1 MSPLG
6 KFTLALLGL
15 RFFGA
20 AGLFWG
26 LFLGHIL
33 VDRTKLIKLLEK
45 QLSIIDDNIRLML
58 PYKYYRYYNR
68 IDGNFWGKIWGT
80 IFGSL
85 LYGFHGFLTFFVI
98 GHFTFDTPN
107 SRHAKA
113 FRRRLDDFFNTNLC
127 KILGFIIGFSLQ
139 SRILLFS
146 GVIIGFFADYYR
158 AEKQFRPQLGLFK
171 HLWFK
176 TNPFKVMIN
185 SLSASHNSM
194 LQSMAGL
201 SAKVAK
207 VDGTVSEQ
215 EIRVF
220 KKLFNISDNNNHRI
234 AKIFNKA
241 KKSASGWESYAKQI
255 RRLTKD
261 DLDLK
266 ESVVENLFKVA
277 LADGPCCAEEL
288 KILQDIAVV
297 IDLPDG
303 NFEVIKQTFEPKT
316 TTNSTVADFYQVLGV
331 LYNASDREIKVRW
344 KELINI
350 YHPDRAQANGASAE
364 EVERTTL
371 KMAEINN
378 AYQNIMKSRK
388 AA

>member
-26 LFLGHIL
+26 LFFGHIL
-33 VDRTKLIKLLEK
+33 IDRTKIIKLLEK

-58 PYKYYRYYNR
+58 PYKYYRWYNR

-85 LYGFHGFLTFFVI
+85 LYGFHGFLTFFII

-113 FRRRLDDFFNTNLC
+113 FRRRLDIFFNQNIC
-127 KILGFIIGFSLQ
+127 KIFGAVLGFSLH
-139 SRILLFS
+139 SEILLFS
-146 GVIIGFFADYYR
+146 GIIIGFFIDYYR
-158 AEKQFRPQLGLFK
+158 SEKQFRPQLSIFK

-176 TNPFKVMIN
+176 TNPFKIMVH
-185 SLSASHNSM
+185 SLTAHNNSM
-194 LQSMAGL
+194 IQSMAGL
-201 SAKVAK
+201 AAKVAK
-207 VDGTVSEQ
+207 SDGQVSEN
-215 EIRVF
+215 EIRIF
-220 KKLFNISDNNNHRI
+220 KKIFDIPANENHKVS
-234 AKIFNKA
+234 KIFNQA
-241 KKSASGWESYAKQI
+241 KTSVKGWESYAKQVS
-255 RRLTKD
+255 RLTKG

-266 ESVVENLFKVA
+266 ESVLEGLFKIA
-277 LADGPCCAEEL
+277 LADGPCGKEEIEL
-288 KILQDIAVV
+288 LRNIAGV
-297 IDLPDG
+297 INLPNG
-303 NFEVIKQTFEPKT
+303 NFEVIRQSFEPKT
-316 TTNSTVADFYQVLGV
+316 ATNSNVTDFYEILGV
-331 LYNASDREIKVRW
+331 FCNASDKEIKTRW

-350 YHPDRAQANGASAE
+350 YHPDRAQANGASVE
-364 EVERTTL
+364 EVERATV

>member
-33 VDRTKLIKLLEK
+33 IDRTKLIKLLEK

-98 GHFTFDTPN
+98 GHFVFDTPN

-113 FRRRLDDFFNTNLC
+113 FRRKIDDFFNTNLG
-127 KILGFIIGFSLQ
+127 KILGGIIGFSLH
-139 SRILLFS
+139 SRIILFS
-146 GVIIGFFADYYR
+146 GIIIGFFADYYR
-158 AEKQFRPQLGLFK
+158 AKKQLRPQFSLFK
-171 HLWFK
+171 RLWFK
-176 TNPFKVMIN
+176 TNPFKFMIN
-185 SLSASHNSM
+185 SLSARHNSM
-194 LQSMAGL
+194 IQSMAGL

-207 VDGTVSEQ
+207 ADGQVSDN

-220 KKLFNISDNNNHRI
+220 KKLFNIPEDENHRI

-241 KKSASGWESYAKQI
+241 KQSVNGWETYARQI

-266 ESVVENLFKVA
+266 ESVLENLFQIA
-277 LADGPCCAEEL
+277 LADGAYSQEEL
-288 KILQDIAVV
+288 KLLQDIAVV
-297 IDLPDG
+297 IDLPNG
-303 NFEVIKQTFEPKT
+303 NFEVIKQSFEPKT
-316 TTNSTVADFYQVLGV
+316 GTNSNVTDFYQVLGV
-331 LYNASDREIKVRW
+331 FCNASDKEIKSRW

-350 YHPDRAQANGASAE
+350 YHPDRVQANGASIE
-364 EVERTTL
+364 EVEKTTI

>member
-6 KFTLALLGL
+6 KFTLALLGF

-33 VDRTKLIKLLEK
+33 IDRTKLIRLLEK
-45 QLSIIDDNIRLML
+45 QLSIIDDNIRLLL
-58 PYKYYRYYNR
+58 PYKYYRFYNR
-68 IDGNFWGKIWGT
+68 IDGNFWGKIWGI
-80 IFGSL
+80 IFGSI
-85 LYGFHGFLTFFVI
+85 LYGFHGFLTLFII
-98 GHFTFDTPN
+98 GHFVFDTPN

-113 FRRRLDDFFNTNLC
+113 FRRKIDDFFNTNLG
-127 KILGFIIGFSLQ
+127 KILGGIIGFSLQ
-139 SRILLFS
+139 SRIILFS
-146 GVIIGFFADYYR
+146 GIIIGFFADYYR
-158 AEKQFRPQLGLFK
+158 AEKQLRPQFSLFK
-171 HLWFK
+171 RLWFK
-176 TNPFKVMIN
+176 TNPFKFMIN
-185 SLSASHNSM
+185 SLSARHNSM
-194 LQSMAGL
+194 FQSMAGL

-207 VDGTVSEQ
+207 ADGQVSDN

-220 KKLFNISDNNNHRI
+220 KKIFNISEDENHRI
-234 AKIFNKA
+234 AKIFNTA
-241 KKSASGWESYAKQI
+241 KQSTKGWESYARQI

-266 ESVVENLFKVA
+266 ESILENLFKIA
-277 LADGPCCAEEL
+277 LADGPCANEEL
-288 KILQDIAVV
+288 QLLQQIAQA
-297 IDLPDG
+297 IELPEG
-303 NFEVIKQTFEPKT
+303 NFEVIKQSFTPKT
-316 TTNSTVADFYQVLGV
+316 GTTSNVTDFYQVLGV
-331 LYNASDREIKVRW
+331 FCNASDKEIKSRW

-350 YHPDRAQANGASAE
+350 YHPDRVQANGASTE
-364 EVERTTL
+364 EVEKTTI